1 MTRRLTGILLI
12 VSLAAFMA
20 ACGASRAARRG
31 EAAVRLGD
39 WDAAVA
45 HYTKAVQDSPDRAD
59 YKIELERAMVAAS
72 RVHLDQAKT
81 AQAKDDL
88 EQAILEYRRAAE
100 FDPSNR
106 QAAQQAIDLERTVRD
121 RIEAARPK
129 PAIEQMREKARR
141 DGAVPML
148 NPASRA
154 PIDLRFNN
162 ASTQDILN
170 FIGTTTGIN
179 IMYERDFRPSTFSV
193 QLNGLTLEEALNQI
207 LSTNQLWYK
216 VINDRTIM
224 IINDNA
230 QKRQMYEEQVIRTF
244 FISNSDPQEL
254 VQLLNSITRIQ
265 GLPIAPVIAV
275 NKGANTITIRA
286 TRGVAEVI
294 ERIIE
299 TNDKPRAEIVVDVE
313 ILEVSRTRA
322 KQYGLNLSQYAVGTI
337 FSPEVSPSGGSASG
351 GTSGGG
357 GGTVAAAGVPAFN
370 LNTITRG
377 ISTADF
383 YLTVPQAVVRFLASD
398 SQSRLIAKPQLR
410 GREGVKLTLNLG
422 DEIPVPSTVF
432 TPLGLGSA
440 GQQPLTSFSYRP
452 VGVNIEMTPR
462 VSYEG
467 DILMDVQIESS
478 TLGGNIEVG
487 ETSLPTFGSR
497 KVTTSLRL
505 REGESHMLAGLVREE
520 DRRSLRGLPGIM
532 NLPILKQLFSENDV
546 QTAQTDIVM
555 LLTPR
560 IVRTHEVTA
569 KDLAP
574 IFIGSQQSIGLSGP
588 PPLINPNAEPDA
600 APAAPTAPPA
610 AAPGAQTMPAT
621 GPPPPGMPQAPAA
634 APGMPAPATSAAPGT
649 PGAPAGL
656 PTRLPDGTNVQP
668 TVPPGSSPTPG
679 MTTLPP
685 TPPPAAP
692 VTPAQVL
699 VSTPGNEFRIGGGP
713 YTVPLSIANASRASA
728 VNIALSFDPATLRV
742 RSVQEGSFLRQGG
755 VEAAFSQQ
763 VDAVNGR
770 ITITITRIN
779 DQTGAA
785 GSGLLAAV
793 LFDAVG
799 PGTAVLSTTGG
810 VTAPDGT
817 SMPVQFMPASVT
829 VR

>member
-1 MTRRLTGILLI
+1 MTRRLTAII
-12 VSLAAFMA
+12 VLVTLAAGVA
-20 ACGASRAARRG
+20 GCGASRAARRG
-31 EAAVRLGD
+31 EDAARLGD

-45 HYTKAVQDSPDRAD
+45 YYTRAVQDSPDRAD
-59 YKIELERAMVAAS
+59 YKIELERAMLAAS
-72 RVHLDQAKT
+72 RIHVDRARE
-81 AQAKDDL
+81 AEGKDDL
-88 EQAILEYRRAAE
+88 EQAILEYRKSAE

-106 QAAQQAIDLERTVRD
+106 QAAQKAIDLERTVRD
-121 RIEAARPK
+121 RLEAARPK

-141 DGAVPML
+141 EGRVPDL

-170 FIGTTTGIN
+170 FIATSTGIN

-193 QLNGLTLEEALNQI
+193 QLNGLTLEDALNQI

-216 VINDRTIM
+216 VINDRTIL
-224 IINDNA
+224 IIPDNA
-230 QKRQMYEEQVIRTF
+230 QKRQTYEEQVIRTF
-244 FISNSDPQEL
+244 FISHADPAEL
-254 VQLLNSITRIQ
+254 VQLLTSITRIQ

-299 TNDKPRAEIVVDVE
+299 TNDKPRAELVIDVE
-313 ILEVSRTRA
+313 ILEVSRSRA
-322 KQYGLNLSQYAVGTI
+322 KQYGLNLSQYSVGTI
-337 FSPEVSPSGGSASG
+337 FSPESSPNGSGSSTT
-351 GTSGGG
+351 TS
-357 GGTVAAAGVPAFN
+357 TTSNSAFN

-377 ISTADF
+377 VSTADF
-383 YLTVPQAVVRFLASD
+383 YMTVPQAVVRFLASD

-432 TPLGLGSA
+432 TPFAA
-440 GQQPLTSFSYRP
+440 GGVSSNPLTSFSYRP
-452 VGVNIEMTPR
+452 VGVNVVMTPR

-467 DILMDVQIESS
+467 DILMDVEIESS
-478 TLGGNIEVG
+478 TLGGNIDVAG
-487 ETSLPTFGSR
+487 QSLPTFGSR

-505 REGESHMLAGLVREE
+505 REGESHLLAGLLREE

-532 NLPILKQLFSENDV
+532 NLPILRQLFSDNDIT
-546 QTAQTDIVM
+546 TAQTDIVM

-560 IVRTHEVTA
+560 IVRTHEITA
-569 KDLAP
+569 ADLSP

-588 PPLINPNAEPDA
+588 PPLINPNAEPETAPAA
-600 APAAPTAPPA
+600 APSAPAGAAPTAP
-610 AAPGAQTMPAT
+610 TTLPAT

-634 APGMPAPATSAAPGT
+634 APGMPRPSTSAPAGSPQPAPSNTAPRLPEPPAATPTPAPATGAVP
-649 PGAPAGL
+649 PAPA
-656 PTRLPDGTNVQP
+656 
-668 TVPPGSSPTPG
+668 
-679 MTTLPP
+679 
-685 TPPPAAP
+685 
-692 VTPAQVL
+692 PAQVL
-699 VSTPGNEFRIGGGP
+699 LSTPGNEFSVGGGP
-713 YTVPLSIANASRASA
+713 YTVPLSIASASRAST
-728 VNIALSFDPATLRV
+728 VSLSVTFNPAALRV

-755 VEAAFSQQ
+755 VAVAFTHQ
-763 VDAVNGR
+763 VDAANGR
-770 ITITITRIN
+770 IDITMTRTG
-779 DQTGAA
+779 DQAGAS
-785 GSGLLAAV
+785 GSGLLAAI

-799 PGTAVLSTTGG
+799 AGTAVISTSGV